1 MADRIDELLS
11 RLVPLK
17 GPDVPTP
24 PVRYRSDDPSSS
36 QALSPL
42 PPARYEQPEWN
53 EDSEVRLN
61 RLQEI
66 GRSIESM
73 VVSKPSPLPVDRKWK
88 IDYPSEL
95 NERQLAAVL

>member
-61 RLQEI
+61 VSPDAHAFDAVRATENRKFPEVDASKTEI
-66 GRSIESM
+66 
-73 VVSKPSPLPVDRKWK
+73 
-88 IDYPSEL
+88 
-95 NERQLAAVL
+95 